1 MNHHRTGTLR
11 HSTLSDWQMVE
22 NYRKG
27 VSIGADQDL
36 APVGIAGTCSGP
48 GLLKQQTEKRGP
60 MLIYNELK
68 KDHDQVKEMMTR
80 IEEMSSRASTS
91 KVRLFEEMKAALT
104 AHLRAEEK
112 VFYDALKREKG
123 AHNSALE
130 GWEEHHVA
138 DVLMREIARLS
149 PNDEKWTAKF
159 TVLKE
164 TVEHHVQEEE
174 GEIWAQAQAIF
185 DEARAQDLGEAFVA
199 EKEKLLAKAG

>member
-1 MNHHRTGTLR
+1 
-11 HSTLSDWQMVE
+11 
-22 NYRKG
+22 
-27 VSIGADQDL
+27 
-36 APVGIAGTCSGP
+36 
-48 GLLKQQTEKRGP
+48 
-60 MLIYNELK
+60 MLIYDELK

-80 IEEMSSRASTS
+80 IEETSSRASTS
-91 KVRLFEEMKAALT
+91 KVRLFEEMRAALT

-130 GWEEHHVA
+130 GYEEHHIA

-164 TVEHHVQEEE
+164 TIEHHVQEEE
-174 GEIWAQAQAIF
+174 GEIWAQAQANF
-185 DEARAQDLGEAFVA
+185 RRSQSTGFGRSVCR
-199 EKEKLLAKAG
+199 